1 MIYIRQSVS
10 QSRYAKEL
18 SLDNHIEDEVLNE
31 IFVNENSTFENLS
44 TLDYESIE
52 EPERELTVQP
62 RTDTKYHSGKS
73 NEELVIL
80 IRAGVDVQKNRDAL
94 IMQNAGIAYKEASV
108 YMSYSF

>member
-1 MIYIRQSVS
+1 M
-10 QSRYAKEL
+10 AKEL

-52 EPERELTVQP
+52 DPERELSVQT

-73 NEELVIL
+73 N
-80 IRAGVDVQKNRDAL
+80 L
-94 IMQNAGIAYKEASV
+94 IMPY
-108 YMSYSF
+108 F